1 MYSSFNNTSDKDGS
15 FRTDFIPPQHKYVEH
30 EKYGSA
36 FFMDH
41 NQEEYLIQRA
51 FKSNNFTNIRDLPNN
66 LKHGQI
72 LNERIDKVLHASGL
86 EATNR

>member
-41 NQEEYLIQRA
+41 N
-51 FKSNNFTNIRDLPNN
+51 
-66 LKHGQI
+66 
-72 LNERIDKVLHASGL
+72 
-86 EATNR
+86 